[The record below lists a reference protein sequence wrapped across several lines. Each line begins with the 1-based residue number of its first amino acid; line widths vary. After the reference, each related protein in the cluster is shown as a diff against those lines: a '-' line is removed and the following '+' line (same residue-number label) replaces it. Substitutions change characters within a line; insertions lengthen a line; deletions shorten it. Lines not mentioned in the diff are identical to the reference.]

1 MFRKINVNPTG
12 KQTDDCVV
20 RAIAVLMGI
29 SWEKA
34 YMALCQR
41 GLLIYDM
48 PNKDATVAL
57 YMKDKG
63 YKRHIISNDCPVC
76 YTIRDFCRE
85 YPTGKYLVLTGN
97 HAVAV
102 IDGQYYD
109 ASDSGMEIPVYY
121 WVEED

>member
-20 RAIAVLMGI
+20 RAIAILMEI

-34 YMALCQR
+34 YMDLCQR

-48 PNKDATVAL
+48 PNRDATVAL
-57 YMKDKG
+57 YMKEKG
-63 YKRHIISNDCPVC
+63 YKRYIMSTECPVC
-76 YTIRDFCRE
+76 FTIRDFCRE
-85 YPTGKYLVLTGN
+85 YPKGKYLVLTGD

-102 IDGQYYD
+102 IDGDYFD
-109 ASDSGMEIPVYY
+109 AMDSGSEIPLYY
-121 WVEED
+121 WKEVL